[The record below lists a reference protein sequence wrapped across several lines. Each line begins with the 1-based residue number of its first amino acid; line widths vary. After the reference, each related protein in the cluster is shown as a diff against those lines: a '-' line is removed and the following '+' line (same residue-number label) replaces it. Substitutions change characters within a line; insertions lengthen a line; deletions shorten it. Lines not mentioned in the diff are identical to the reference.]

1 MNNNLQNRSA
11 SVIYKTTDSKDIKEV
26 IENKLKPQPGKLI
39 RPGTNYESPYK
50 LGNNSTFS

>member
-1 MNNNLQNRSA
+1 MNRDLQNRPA
-11 SVIYKTTDSKDIKEV
+11 SVIFKTTDSKDMKEV
-26 IENKLKPQPGKLI
+26 IENKLKPQPGKII